1 MDGET
6 STNRCIDNDDWDF
19 SDRNGNDE
27 ESLEAVHTLKANEQ
41 NLDFWKGRMREIRV
55 QIDYKVCFERRY

>member
-19 SDRNGNDE
+19 SDRNGSDE
-27 ESLEAVHTLKANEQ
+27 ESLESVHSLKANLQ
-41 NLDFWKGRMREIRV
+41 NLLMFWKERMREIRV
-55 QIDYKVCFERRY
+55 QIDYKVCFE